1 MYRDVWTAA
10 ANEELH
16 CRRESLNAA
25 NPFAVDVVK
34 EGTTVRDSYFHCSR
48 LSTKNATFAPCKNS
62 PYTYAKLRVIVCL
75 C

>member
-34 EGTTVRDSYFHCSR
+34 EGTTVRDSYFS
-48 LSTKNATFAPCKNS
+48 L
-62 PYTYAKLRVIVCL
+62 
-75 C
+75 